1 MVTSKMKEGIGTNG
15 IKEPKKLTSARPRY
29 PTSEEKNGMKSQRS
43 NRLQNLQPYIKKW
56 NSINH

>member
-1 MVTSKMKEGIGTNG
+1 MKDGIGTKG
-15 IKEPKKLTSARPRY
+15 IKEPKKLTNASPKY

-43 NRLQNLQPYIKKW
+43 NRLQNSQPYIKKC

>member
-1 MVTSKMKEGIGTNG
+1 MKEGIGTKG

-29 PTSEEKNGMKSQRS
+29 PTSEEKNGIKSQRS
-43 NRLQNLQPYIKKW
+43 NRLQNPQPYIKKR